1 MHHSARLRGTVLL
14 SATLLGIAPGA
25 AMLSAQ
31 DDLARP
37 IVYAVP
43 GMDQAAVQRDL
54 TYKTDGAIEM
64 KMDVYAPP
72 GLDPAA
78 RRPAVIFIHG
88 GFLPPEMRPKE
99 WGVFT
104 SYGRLMAASG
114 LIGVTFNH
122 RYHGF
127 DEKSLDM
134 SFGDVADAIAYV
146 RKNASRLQV
155 DPERI
160 ALWAFSGGG
169 PHLSLALRE
178 SLPYVRCLVSYY
190 AILDISEATLVRYR
204 VPRATVAK
212 YLPVSYLTDQLAAM
226 PPILIGRAGLDGL
239 SLNRSLQEF
248 TTKALALG
256 ATLEV
261 LNHPTG
267 RHGFDILDDDPRS
280 RQVIARTVE
289 FLKTHLSSD
298 TPPDARAG
306 FQTARVLSALA
317 SGNIDGAKKLVPL
330 TKAGRLPERLDP
342 PALERVFSES
352 YLGRLAYQLSYGGA
366 PEAAVAISKWA
377 VELYPD
383 SPNALDS
390 LAHAHEM
397 AGDKK
402 AAVAVSQ
409 RALAMLEQA
418 ASLSSEERARLRD
431 ALTARLKRLE

>member
-1 MHHSARLRGTVLL
+1 MHHSSGSRHTVVTAAILL
-14 SATLLGIAPGA
+14 VAATA
-25 AMLSAQ
+25 SAQ

-43 GMDQAAVQRDL
+43 GMDQAVVQRDL
-54 TYKTDGAIEM
+54 TYKTDGAVEV
-64 KMDVYAPP
+64 KMDVYTPP

-88 GFLPPEMRPKE
+88 GFLPPEMRPKD
-99 WGVFT
+99 WGVYT

-127 DEKSLDM
+127 DEKSLAL

-146 RKNASRLQV
+146 RKNADRLHV

-160 ALWAFSGGG
+160 ALWGFSGGG

-178 SLPYVRCLVSYY
+178 RLPYVRCLVAYY
-190 AILDISEATLVRYR
+190 AALDLSDATLARFQAS
-204 VPRATVAK
+204 RATVAK
-212 YLPVSYLTDQLAAM
+212 YFPVTYLTDQLADM
-226 PPILIGRAGLDGL
+226 PPMLIGRAGLDGL
-239 SLNRSLQEF
+239 SLNRSVQEF

-267 RHGFDILDDDPRS
+267 RHGFDVEDDDGRS

-289 FLKTHLSSD
+289 FLKTHLSID
-298 TPPDARAG
+298 VPPDARAG
-306 FQTARVLSALA
+306 LLTAKVLSALA
-317 SGNIDGAKKLVPL
+317 SGNVEAAKKLVPL
-330 TKAGRLPERLDP
+330 TKSGRLPDPLDP
-342 PALERVFSES
+342 PALERLLSEP
-352 YLGRLAYQLSYGGA
+352 YLNRLGYQLSHGGA
-366 PEAAVAISKWA
+366 PEAGVAVLRWT

-383 SPNALDS
+383 SPNARDS
-390 LAHAHEM
+390 LAEGHEL

-402 AAVAVSQ
+402 AAVAASQ
-409 RALAMLEQA
+409 KALAMLEQA
-418 ASLSSEERARLRD
+418 SSLPEERKARLRETL
-431 ALTARLKRLE
+431 AARIKRLE